1 LIASQGIAH
10 YLEHIFSRQ
19 ASIPGEIEVKQMGLE
34 KQLEELLAGLGV
46 EMEHE
51 VEESADDEDDQ
62 EEGEPRLANISLFQ
76 ASKEHYGVFYRL
88 DLVECCPQ
96 LRVFLPANS
105 GVVKMEGYLVCP
117 PEQSPLRGAFELLA
131 AHEGSPDFEMQQDTM
146 RQHLLF
152 AVGEMMKRLFWAG
165 DLEEMQFPPEVLV
178 ERIL

>member
-1 LIASQGIAH
+1 MS
-10 YLEHIFSRQ
+10 
-19 ASIPGEIEVKQMGLE
+19 LE

-46 EMEHE
+46 EMERTAE
-51 VEESADDEDDQ
+51 DPADDEGD
-62 EEGEPRLANISLFQ
+62 EEGAEAKLANISLFQ

-88 DLVECCPQ
+88 DLIECCPQ

-117 PEQSPLRGAFELLA
+117 SEQSPLRAPFELLA
-131 AHEGSPDFEMQQDTM
+131 AHEGSPDFETQQDTM

-165 DLEEMQFPPEVLV
+165 DLEEMQFPAEVIV

>member
-1 LIASQGIAH
+1 
-10 YLEHIFSRQ
+10 
-19 ASIPGEIEVKQMGLE
+19 MGLE

>member
-1 LIASQGIAH
+1 MS
-10 YLEHIFSRQ
+10 
-19 ASIPGEIEVKQMGLE
+19 LE

-46 EMEHE
+46 EMEQAAE
-51 VEESADDEDDQ
+51 DPADDEDD
-62 EEGEPRLANISLFQ
+62 EGEDDAKLANISLFQ

-88 DLVECCPQ
+88 DLIECTPQ

-105 GVVKMEGYLVCP
+105 GSVKMEGYLVYP
-117 PEQSPLRGAFELLA
+117 PEHSPLRGAFELLA

-165 DLEEMQFPPEVLV
+165 DLEEMQFPAEVQV

>member
-1 LIASQGIAH
+1 M
-10 YLEHIFSRQ
+10 
-19 ASIPGEIEVKQMGLE
+19 SIETEVKQMSLD

-46 EMEHE
+46 EMERE
-51 VEESADDEDDQ
+51 AEEPADEDGD
-62 EEGEPRLANISLFQ
+62 GDGGGVRLANISLFQ

-88 DLVECCPQ
+88 DLIECCPQ

-105 GVVKMEGYLVCP
+105 GAAKMEGYLVCP
-117 PEQSPLRGAFELLA
+117 AEHSPLRGAFELLA

-146 RQHLLF
+146 RQHQLF

-165 DLEEMQFPPEVLV
+165 DLEEMQFPAEVLV

>member
-1 LIASQGIAH
+1 MSLD
-10 YLEHIFSRQ
+10 
-19 ASIPGEIEVKQMGLE
+19 

-46 EMEHE
+46 EMEQAAE
-51 VEESADDEDDQ
+51 DPADDEGDED
-62 EEGEPRLANISLFQ
+62 EDEAKLANISLFQ

-88 DLVECCPQ
+88 DLIECTPQ

-105 GVVKMEGYLVCP
+105 GSVKMEGYLVYP
-117 PEQSPLRGAFELLA
+117 PEQSPLRAAFELLA

-165 DLEEMQFPPEVLV
+165 DLEEMQFPAEVQV

>member
-1 LIASQGIAH
+1 MSLD
-10 YLEHIFSRQ
+10 
-19 ASIPGEIEVKQMGLE
+19 
-34 KQLEELLAGLGV
+34 KQLEELLAELGV
-46 EMEHE
+46 EMEGE
-51 VEESADDEDDQ
+51 AEESADEGDEED
-62 EEGEPRLANISLFQ
+62 EEEARLANISLFQ

-88 DLVECCPQ
+88 DLIECCPQ

-105 GVVKMEGYLVCP
+105 GTVKMEGYLVYP

-131 AHEGSPDFEMQQDTM
+131 AHEGSPDFEMQHDTM

-165 DLEEMQFPPEVLV
+165 DLEEMQFPAEVIV

>member
-1 LIASQGIAH
+1 MSLD
-10 YLEHIFSRQ
+10 
-19 ASIPGEIEVKQMGLE
+19 

-46 EMEHE
+46 EMERE
-51 VEESADDEDDQ
+51 VQGASDEEDDG
-62 EEGEPRLANISLFQ
+62 GEREARLANISLFQ

-88 DLVECCPQ
+88 DLIEWCPQ
-96 LRVFLPANS
+96 LRVFLPADS

-131 AHEGSPDFEMQQDTM
+131 AHEGSADFEMQQDTI

-165 DLEEMQFPPEVLV
+165 DLEEMQFPPEVMV

>member
-1 LIASQGIAH
+1 MSLD
-10 YLEHIFSRQ
+10 
-19 ASIPGEIEVKQMGLE
+19 

-46 EMEHE
+46 EMEHLA
-51 VEESADDEDDQ
+51 EEPSDEDDED
-62 EEGEPRLANISLFQ
+62 EPEAKLANISLFQ

-88 DLVECCPQ
+88 DLLECTPQ

-105 GVVKMEGYLVCP
+105 GSVKMEGYLVSP
-117 PEQSPLRGAFELLA
+117 SEQSPLRGAFELLT

-165 DLEEMQFPPEVLV
+165 DLEEMQFPAEILV

>member
-1 LIASQGIAH
+1 MSLD
-10 YLEHIFSRQ
+10 
-19 ASIPGEIEVKQMGLE
+19 

-46 EMEHE
+46 EMEHLA
-51 VEESADDEDDQ
+51 EEPSDEDDED
-62 EEGEPRLANISLFQ
+62 EPEAKLANISLFQ

-88 DLVECCPQ
+88 DLLECTPQ
-96 LRVFLPANS
+96 LRVFLP
-105 GVVKMEGYLVCP
+105 
-117 PEQSPLRGAFELLA
+117 

-165 DLEEMQFPPEVLV
+165 DLEEMQFPAEILV